1 MVKLLRRFTYLILL
15 GIVICSVTIACH
27 SSHVDR
33 SRDLFQPI
41 SNCRIVQHSMGETC
55 VAKTLQRVVALN
67 PAALGNTIA
76 LGVKPIASVYDY
88 ADRFPSYLQDQVEG
102 VTSLGIGTSPSIE
115 KLTLLKPDVMVGW
128 KHHHQ
133 GIYSQLSTLA
143 PTIFYDWIGGNVS
156 DENWKQYF
164 NFIAKT
170 LNREQAAEQVWQHY
184 DQRVAELK
192 AKLGDTYKGKT
203 ISFIFFCCGG
213 ILSERSFAGSVLNDV
228 GLKRPL
234 SQSDPSGS
242 TSGFTFS
249 EERLDL
255 IDGDVMFV
263 AIYGGRETGERDLK
277 RLQKSPLWSKLSVVQ
292 RNRVYYID
300 PDIWRGRT
308 PIAAELILDDLEK
321 YLVEGKVGS
330 GE

>member
-1 MVKLLRRFTYLILL
+1 MNKLLNHLVRRVLL
-15 GIVICSVTIACH
+15 GVIVCLLAVACH
-27 SSHVDR
+27 SSHMDS
-33 SRDLFQPI
+33 SRKLFQPI
-41 SNCRIVQHSMGETC
+41 NDCRIVQHSMGETC
-55 VAKTLQRVVALN
+55 VAKKPQRVVALN
-67 PAALGNTIA
+67 PAALGNAIA

-88 ADRFPSYLQDQVEG
+88 HNQFPSYLQTQVKG
-102 VTSLGIGTSPSIE
+102 ITSLGVWATPSTE

-128 KHHHQ
+128 QHNHQ
-133 GIYSQLSTLA
+133 AIYPQLSALA

-164 NFIAKT
+164 NFVAKT
-170 LNREQAAEQVWQHY
+170 LDREQEAEQVWKHY

-192 AKLGDTYKGKT
+192 AKLEDTYKDKT

-213 ILSERSFAGSVLNDV
+213 ILSERSFSGSVLNDV
-228 GLKRPL
+228 GLKRPA

-242 TSGFTFS
+242 MRGFTFS

-255 IDGDVMFV
+255 VEGDVMFV
-263 AIYGGRETGERDLK
+263 AVYGGKETGERDLK
-277 RLQKSPLWSKLSVVQ
+277 RLQKSSLWSKLSVVQ

-300 PDIWRGRT
+300 PDIWRART

-321 YLVEGKVGS
+321 YLLNS
-330 GE
+330 P